1 MILLFLLLLP
11 DNSYSNPPCRL
22 LSVKVRESL
31 HPPSPSLSGVWVTK
45 HCSTHSTTSSILYS
59 LTFRPGIENKTLVL
73 AMLHQ
78 YTGMACSETAVSAI
92 MQGTL
97 QGDRVFWQGGQDRV
111 VWHGGSLDSLASLR
125 ITRLGIVHSQHRQRR
140 LVVIRQ
146 EGEVIIEDELV
157 RYKKVSA
164 IMHPIDIAL
173 QGIQEMGRFEIFLI
187 SFSFAMSK

>member
-22 LSVKVRESL
+22 LSGRVRKSL

-45 HCSTHSTTSSILYS
+45 HCSTQSTTSSILYT
-59 LTFRPGIENKTLVL
+59 LTFRPGIENKTVVL
-73 AMLHQ
+73 AKMHQ

-92 MQGTL
+92 IQGTL
-97 QGDRVFWQGGQDRV
+97 QGDRV
-111 VWHGGSLDSLASLR
+111 VWHGGSPSSLASLR
-125 ITRLGIVHSQHRQRR
+125 ITRLGVIHSQHRKRR

-164 IMHPIDIAL
+164 IMHPCDNAL
-173 QGIQEMGRFEIFLI
+173 QGIPEKGRCYLI
-187 SFSFAMSK
+187 